1 MSPER
6 MLRGEALLYETGSHA
21 HASGNTGLTE
31 KSKSVVR
38 QLEKRMDQGRHAVSS
53 AVEHVVG
60 DTRQI
65 RYARYVLQR
74 AREDQIAQVAGS
86 LTFTTLLSLV
96 PFVTI
101 ALGLFAAF
109 PIFEEFKA
117 AIEDF
122 FLENLLPDQASEVVM
137 SHVTEFSSKA
147 AKLTAAGVIA
157 LGITAVLL
165 LQTIDRAFN
174 SIWRVTRP
182 RPLAQRILVYW
193 AAVSL
198 GPILIGGG
206 LMITSYLVSSSL
218 GLLPAARWLTR
229 GVLDVVPVL
238 LTMLAFTLLYAAVP
252 NRDVQWKHAAIG
264 GVAAAVAF
272 EAMKHLFGLYIA
284 HFPTYTLIYGAFAAI
299 PIFLVWIYL
308 SWLVTLTGALIAAT
322 WPLMGYERNETRKW
336 PGSSFTDAMRILA
349 LLHRC
354 RAKGGALQ
362 RQIRAELRGGFT
374 DTEALL
380 DQLHDAGWI
389 GRMQDSAGAVRWALI
404 CEPGAVRVAEV
415 FRRFA
420 FDPGMAAKRL
430 DVDDG
435 ALADSVT
442 QIGSFI
448 DSGLGHTLAAAFAT
462 PSSAATPDHPKAA

>member
-1 MSPER
+1 M
-6 MLRGEALLYETGSHA
+6 
-21 HASGNTGLTE
+21 TE
-31 KSKSVVR
+31 KSQSVVQ
-38 QLEKRMDQGRHAVSS
+38 QLGKRMDQGLHAVSS
-53 AVEHVVG
+53 AVENVVG
-60 DTRQI
+60 DTRHT
-65 RYARYVLQR
+65 RYARYILQR

-109 PIFEEFKA
+109 PIFEHFKA
-117 AIEDF
+117 AIEEF

-137 SHVTEFSSKA
+137 AHVTEFSSKA
-147 AKLTAAGVIA
+147 AKLTVAGVVV

-174 SIWRVTRP
+174 AIWRVTHP

-193 AAVSL
+193 TAVSL

-206 LMITSYLVSSSL
+206 LLITSFLVSGSL

-229 GVLDVVPVL
+229 GVLDIVPVA
-238 LTMLAFTLLYAAVP
+238 LTMFAFTLLYVAVP

-264 GVAAAVAF
+264 GAAAAVAF

-308 SWLVTLTGALIAAT
+308 SWLVTLAGALIAAT

-349 LLHRC
+349 LLHRS
-354 RAKGGALQ
+354 RGKGGALP
-362 RQIRAELRGGFT
+362 RQVRAELRSGFS
-374 DTEALL
+374 DTETLL
-380 DQLHDAGWI
+380 DELRDAGWI
-389 GRMQDSAGAVRWALI
+389 GRLQGATGAVRWALI
-404 CEPGAVRVAEV
+404 CEPDAVRVADV

-420 FDPGMAAKRL
+420 FDPGMAMKRL
-430 DVDDG
+430 DADD
-435 ALADSVT
+435 ASLADSVT
-442 QIGSFI
+442 QVAGFI
-448 DSGLGHTLAAAFAT
+448 DIGLGHTLTTAFDA
-462 PSSAATPDHPKAA
+462 PASGATPDHPKAA